1 MESKF
6 DPGLKLFKWFPNM
19 VLEFWLEV
27 LGSKSPIRTAL
38 ASSYPPSNGAFKPE
52 ASNVMSA
59 ILAFL
64 LARGSP
70 LMINVHPYFAYSSD
84 PTNIHL
90 NYAQFTAT
98 SPVVQDGALSYY
110 NLFDATVDAFFA
122 AMEKAGGGGV
132 GVVVSESSW
141 PSDGNGDF
149 TTPELAGTYNRN
161 FLKNITSKAGT
172 PKRPWCLH

>member
-1 MESKF
+1 
-6 DPGLKLFKWFPNM
+6 M